1 MGSKSV
7 PARACAPIHSVPRLS
22 RVRPRRW
29 HPVVYFDRGPV
40 RFAGC
45 DTITEAMREARKL
58 AFALGA
64 RTWSARTWSA
74 VPGRALVVSGGSVP
88 SDLADGGAQ

>member
-7 PARACAPIHSVPRLS
+7 LAPAHACAPIHPVPRLS

-29 HPVVYFDRGPV
+29 HPVVYLDRGPV

-58 AFALGA
+58 AYALG
-64 RTWSARTWSA
+64 ARTWSA
-74 VPGRALVVSGGSVP
+74 VPGRALAVSGGSVP

>member
-7 PARACAPIHSVPRLS
+7 PAPAHAAAPIHSVPRLS

-29 HPVVYFDRGPV
+29 HPVVYLDRGPV

-45 DTITEAMREARKL
+45 DTVTEAMREARKL
-58 AFALGA
+58 AQALG
-64 RTWSARTWSA
+64 ARTWSA
-74 VPGRALVVSGGSVP
+74 VPGRALIIGADDLASGG
-88 SDLADGGAQ
+88 AR

>member
-7 PARACAPIHSVPRLS
+7 LAPAHAAAPIHSVPRLS

-29 HPVVYFDRGPV
+29 HPVVYLDRGPV

-58 AFALGA
+58 AYALG
-64 RTWSARTWSA
+64 ARTWSA
-74 VPGRALVVSGGSVP
+74 VPGRALIVSGGSVP
-88 SDLADGGAQ
+88 SDLADGGAR